1 MNSKSLRLKTLK
13 GAKATCVVE
22 VLISAATSMKTTSK
36 RPKKTTTLLEIG
48 NHSNGVRGSRD
59 ALCKKDTGLTGGESA
74 AFFWAWSSSRRKQM
88 DKVSESIY
96 TSSSLVIPMAEVQHI
111 EKLKRSDGKGGMVPN
126 GLFLITRMTTWSQE
140 MDMWENPIVVPPD
153 ESEAFLKA
161 WCFYRNELEASSPSC
176 YGAKSVAAE
185 K

>member
-74 AFFWAWSSSRRKQM
+74 AFFGRGVNAAYDVWLQQVRDLPRPLGPVRPSTSTVVTESVRK
-88 DKVSESIY
+88 
-96 TSSSLVIPMAEVQHI
+96 P
-111 EKLKRSDGKGGMVPN
+111 
-126 GLFLITRMTTWSQE
+126 
-140 MDMWENPIVVPPD
+140 
-153 ESEAFLKA
+153 
-161 WCFYRNELEASSPSC
+161 
-176 YGAKSVAAE
+176 
-185 K
+185 